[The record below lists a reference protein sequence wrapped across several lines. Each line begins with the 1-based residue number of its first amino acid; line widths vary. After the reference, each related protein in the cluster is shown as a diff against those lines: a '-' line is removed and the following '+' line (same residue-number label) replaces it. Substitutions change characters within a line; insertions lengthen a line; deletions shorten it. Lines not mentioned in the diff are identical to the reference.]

1 MHDLVFGSLANC
13 TVGCKPNIIFAV
25 HLADRMLE
33 SILTLA
39 VAPTVV
45 SCVEH
50 VELSKRQPCE

>member
-1 MHDLVFGSLANC
+1 MHDPVFGNLANC
-13 TVGCKPNIIFAV
+13 MVGCKPDIIFAA

-33 SILTLA
+33 SILKSA